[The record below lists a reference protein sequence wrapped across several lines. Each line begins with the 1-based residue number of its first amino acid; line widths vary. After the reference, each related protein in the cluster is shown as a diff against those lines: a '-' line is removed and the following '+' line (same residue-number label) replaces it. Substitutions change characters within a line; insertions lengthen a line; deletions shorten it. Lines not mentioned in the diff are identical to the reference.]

1 MMAVPLGRRR
11 PYVMM
16 RARIIEMRVS
26 IIIGQEGLLPAG
38 PLVLVEAG
46 RWVGSNRI

>member
-38 PLVLVEAG
+38 PLVEAG